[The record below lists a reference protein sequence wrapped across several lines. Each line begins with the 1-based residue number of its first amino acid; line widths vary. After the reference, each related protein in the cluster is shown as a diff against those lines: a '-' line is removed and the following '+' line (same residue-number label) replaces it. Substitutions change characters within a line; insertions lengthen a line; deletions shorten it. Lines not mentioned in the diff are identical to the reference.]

1 MTLELHHKLA
11 LGAAVLTSGIAL
23 TDAVT
28 SGLTGDG
35 GPFSEEAGTTSVLVV
50 GIVVHSLT
58 YLALAHVLVR
68 EAPRFAGVNRV
79 ARATRWLLLGSLSVL
94 AAAFATVVPVTV
106 AYDVTK
112 GLFYDAS
119 GIVAAIAFLGL
130 ILGAL
135 VLGLALLRSRALGIG
150 ARLLALMVPVLAA
163 TLLLQAVAPAWAH
176 PAYLEITLQ
185 LGLALLG
192 VGAVAQP
199 ATREAI
205 ASPTAA
211 VVRD

>member
-1 MTLELHHKLA
+1 MRLELHHKLA
-11 LGAAVLTSGIAL
+11 LGAAVLTSGMAI
-23 TDAVT
+23 TDAVAH
-28 SGLTGDG
+28 GLTGEG

-50 GIVVHSLT
+50 GMVVHGLT

-79 ARATRWLLLGSLSVL
+79 ARATRCLLMGSLCVL
-94 AAAFATVVPVTV
+94 AAAFTTVTPVTT
-106 AYDVTK
+106 AYDVTE
-112 GLFYDAS
+112 GAFYYAS
-119 GIVAAIAFLGL
+119 GVVAAIAFLGL

-150 ARLLALMVPVLAA
+150 ARLLALVLPVLAV

-176 PAYLEITLQ
+176 PAYLETTLQ

-199 ATREAI
+199 VTRGPVA
-205 ASPTAA
+205 PTAA